1 MSLSRRD
8 FFKLSGA
15 SLAAAAVGQKNRSAH
30 AAAEPANPAALSNPP
45 SSATDDPILRFLNRA
60 GYGPRPGDYER
71 ASQMGLEAY
80 LEEQLNPEKIDDTAV
95 ETAMQELS
103 VYNEEASELSSKKQ
117 TTRRKASK
125 ELPSATILRAAFSN
139 RQLYEAMVEF
149 WSDHFNISIASNGHL
164 RVLKMLDDR
173 EVIRP
178 NALKKFRDLLFA
190 SANSPAMLV
199 YLDNVR
205 SRADRPDKKPN
216 ENYPRELM
224 ELHTLGVDGGYTQQD
239 VEEAARV
246 FSGWGVPK
254 QNGAL
259 LWQREFNAQWH
270 DDGEKQILGE
280 TFPAGQG
287 EQDVK
292 QLLRELLATHPSTA
306 RFIAT
311 KLVRR
316 FVADQP
322 PESLVNEVTQTYQ
335 NTDGDI
341 KEMLRVIFLSDEFA
355 NASPKLK
362 RPFTFVVSAIR
373 ALDGELTNINKLEK
387 IDNQHLVAM
396 GQGLFRWPAPDGYP
410 DVSAAWQNNLLPRW
424 NFALTWSDNKIQGVN
439 LPLERLL
446 DGVTD
451 VPSAL
456 DRIAGLLGISLNEAQ
471 RTQLT
476 EYVGD
481 KPFEHRRTQKRL
493 KEAAGIMMA
502 SPEFQWQ

>member
-1 MSLSRRD
+1 MSLSRRY
-8 FFKLSGA
+8 FFKLSSA
-15 SLAAAAVGQKNRSAH
+15 TLAAAAVAQNNTSAH
-30 AAAEPANPAALSNPP
+30 AAPEPANPAITSSNIPF
-45 SSATDDPILRFLNRA
+45 SATDHPILRFLNRA

-71 ASQMGLEAY
+71 VSQMGLEAY
-80 LEEQLNPEKIDDTAV
+80 LEEQLNPQNIDDTAV
-95 ETAMQELS
+95 ETAMQELT
-103 VYNEEASELSSKKQ
+103 VYNQDASELSSKNKS
-117 TTRRKASK
+117 TRRKAAK
-125 ELPSATILRAAFSN
+125 ELVQATILRAAFSN
-139 RQLYEAMVEF
+139 RQLYQVMVEF
-149 WSDHFNISIASNGHL
+149 WSDHFNIGIKSDNNL
-164 RVLKMLDDR
+164 PLFKMLDDR

-178 NALKKFRDLLFA
+178 HALGKFRDLLFA

-205 SRADRPDKKPN
+205 SRADRPDKMPN

-224 ELHTLGVDGGYTQQD
+224 ELHTLDVNGGYTQQD

-246 FSGWGVPK
+246 FSGWGVRK
-254 QNGAL
+254 QNRAL
-259 LWQREFNAQWH
+259 LWQREFKAEWH
-270 DDGEKQILGE
+270 DDGQKQILGQ

-287 EQDVK
+287 EQDVL
-292 QLLRELLATHPSTA
+292 QLLELLATHASTA
-306 RFIAT
+306 HFIAT

-316 FVADQP
+316 FVADEP
-322 PESLVNEVTQTYQ
+322 PESLVIQVTESYQ

-355 NASPKLK
+355 NASAKLK
-362 RPFTFVVSAIR
+362 RPFTFVISAIR
-373 ALDGELTNINKLEK
+373 ALDGELSNLNKLEK
-387 IDNQHLVAM
+387 IDNEHLVAM
-396 GQGLFRWPAPDGYP
+396 GQGLFRWPAPNGYP
-410 DVSAAWQNNLLPRW
+410 DVSAAWQNNFLPRW
-424 NFALTWSDNKIQGVN
+424 NFPLTWLANKIKGVN

-446 DGVTD
+446 DGVSD

-456 DRIAGLLGISLNEAQ
+456 DRMAGLLGQSLSEEQ

-493 KEAAGIMMA
+493 KEAAGVMMA